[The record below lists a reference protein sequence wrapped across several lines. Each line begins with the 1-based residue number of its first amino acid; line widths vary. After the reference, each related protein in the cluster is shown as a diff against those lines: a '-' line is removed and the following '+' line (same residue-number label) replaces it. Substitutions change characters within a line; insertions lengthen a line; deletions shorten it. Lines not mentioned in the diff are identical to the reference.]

1 MVLSINGAPTEIRTL
16 SKTATGVVVDMM
28 VVDMMVVDR
37 TETDI
42 RGSLSVRFVKGPFI
56 K

>member
-28 VVDMMVVDR
+28 VVDMMVVDMMVV
-37 TETDI
+37 
-42 RGSLSVRFVKGPFI
+42 VRYEVHIISRHRFLLK
-56 K
+56 